1 MLDGRIKMLRPLSI
15 RDFALLWTAMA
26 VSLLGDGIYLVAIA
40 WQVYDLSNAPTALSV
55 VGLAWTLPMVLFLL
69 VGGVISDRFDRR
81 NVMIISDVV
90 RGVAIAAIG
99 ILSVTGAI
107 ELWHVI
113 ALVAVY
119 GTGEAFFGP
128 AFGAIVPE
136 IVPQDMLVEANSID
150 QFVRPLALQ
159 LAGPAVGGLA
169 IEFLGGPGGAFLLDS
184 GTFMFSALCLLGVSR
199 RSLGRPA
206 EASSPVRQVKEGY
219 AFVRSQTWLWATLC
233 SAGVTLFF
241 YWGPFKVLVPFLV
254 RNELGGDAGDLG
266 LVFAFGG
273 VGAILFSVLL
283 AQRGL
288 PRRHVRFMY
297 ATWTVAV
304 GSTAGFAF
312 VTSVWQAMILA
323 FIGGGSAAAGLVVWG
338 TMMHRLVPQ
347 DLLGRVTSFDWIVS
361 IGLVPLSFAVTGPV
375 AASIG
380 TGPTLL
386 ASGVLGGLATLG
398 FMFVPGLYDT
408 EREGP
413 MSADG
418 RRQSESERPDARRV
432 PV

>member
-1 MLDGRIKMLRPLSI
+1 MLDHRIKMLRPLSI

-40 WQVYDLSNAPTALSV
+40 WQVYDLSNAPTALSI

-69 VGGVISDRFDRR
+69 VGGITSDRFDRR
-81 NVMIISDVV
+81 NVMIASDVV

-99 ILSVTGAI
+99 VLSVTGTI

-113 ALVAVY
+113 VLVAVY

-150 QFVRPLALQ
+150 QFVRPLTIR

-169 IEFLGGPGGAFLLDS
+169 IELLGGPGGAFLLDAM
-184 GTFMFSALCLLGVSR
+184 TFAASALCLLGVSK
-199 RSLGRPA
+199 RSISAPE
-206 EASSPVRQVKEGY
+206 EAPSALRQLREGY
-219 AFVRSQTWLWATLC
+219 SFVRSHTWLWATLA

-241 YWGPFKVLVPFLV
+241 YWGPFEVLVPYVV
-254 RNELGGDAGDLG
+254 RNELNGDAGDLG

-273 VGAILFSVLL
+273 IGAILFSGLI

-288 PRRHVRFMY
+288 PRRHVLFMY
-297 ATWTVAV
+297 SMWVVAIA
-304 GSTAGFAF
+304 STAGFAF
-312 VTSVWQAMILA
+312 VTSVWQAMALG
-323 FIGGGSAAAGLVVWG
+323 FVGGGTASAGLVVWG

-347 DLLGRVTSFDWIVS
+347 DLLGRVTSFDWVIS
-361 IGLVPLSFAVTGPV
+361 IGLVPLSFAATGPI
-375 AASIG
+375 AEALG

-386 ASGVLGGLATLG
+386 ASGVLGALATLG

-408 EREGP
+408 ERRGP
-413 MSADG
+413 MSA
-418 RRQSESERPDARRV
+418 ESRAIEREKV
-432 PV
+432 TV

>member
-1 MLDGRIKMLRPLSI
+1 MLDGRIKMLKPLSI

-40 WQVYDLSNAPTALSV
+40 WQVYDLSNAPTALSI

-69 VGGVISDRFDRR
+69 VGGVTSDRFDRR
-81 NVMIISDVV
+81 NVMIFSDVV
-90 RGVAIAAIG
+90 RGVAIAALG
-99 ILSVTGAI
+99 ILSVAGVV

-113 ALVAVY
+113 VLVAVY

-136 IVPQDMLVEANSID
+136 IVPQDLLVEANSID
-150 QFVRPLALQ
+150 QFVRPLTLR
-159 LAGPAVGGLA
+159 LAGPALGGLA
-169 IEFLGGPGGAFLLDS
+169 IEVLGGPGGAFLFDS
-184 GTFMFSALCLLGVSR
+184 VTFAISALCLLAISK
-199 RSLGRPA
+199 RSIGRPVETTSA
-206 EASSPVRQVKEGY
+206 LTQIKEGY
-219 AFVRSQTWLWATLC
+219 GFVRSQTWLWATLC

-241 YWGPFKVLVPFLV
+241 YWGPFEVLVPYVV

-266 LVFAFGG
+266 LIFAFGG
-273 VGAILFSVLL
+273 VGAIIVSALL
-283 AQRGL
+283 AQRGF
-288 PRRHVRFMY
+288 PRRHVAFMY
-297 ATWTVAV
+297 SMWAIAV

-312 VTSVWQAMILA
+312 VSSVWQAMILS
-323 FIGGGSAAAGLVVWG
+323 FIGAGAAAAGLVVWG

-347 DLLGRVTSFDWIVS
+347 ELLGRVTSFDWVVS
-361 IGLVPLSFAVTGPV
+361 IGLVPISFAVTGPV
-375 AASIG
+375 AEAFG

-386 ASGVLGGLATLG
+386 ASGILGGLATIG

-413 MSADG
+413 MSVDAG
-418 RRQSESERPDARRV
+418 TRSERERV
-432 PV
+432 STG